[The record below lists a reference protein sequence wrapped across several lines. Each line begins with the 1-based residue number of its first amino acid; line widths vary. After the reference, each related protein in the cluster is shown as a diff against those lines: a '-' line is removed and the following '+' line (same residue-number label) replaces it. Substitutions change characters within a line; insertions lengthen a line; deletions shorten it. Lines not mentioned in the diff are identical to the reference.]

1 MKINRHLIKRAIGV
15 TAASAAVTLLAVSG
29 LFASADLSLSDIWY
43 REKIAGDGTIVLV
56 GIDQKALEDIG
67 PYGSWGRDVIAR
79 VLENLNQS
87 EECRPAVIGLDILY
101 VGESTP
107 EADEWLV
114 QAAGAYGNV
123 VTASAAEFG
132 TGIREEEDGT
142 VYIDDFFISAYEE
155 PFTELKAVTTQG
167 HINAMFDRDGILR
180 HCLWELNLEDGR
192 TVPSFACA
200 ISNLYREYTGE
211 EPVEKPPVDKRGFWY
226 LPFSGGPGDFS
237 ESISVADVLSKEVP
251 PEYFAGKIVL
261 IGPYTVGLQDSYVTA
276 VSHARNMYG
285 VEYQANAI
293 AALLRGDYK
302 KEVPDNLQFVLLF
315 VILLVAASLFWN
327 RSVITDTVIWAV
339 VTGGYLLACKWMY
352 RHGLILQVTWV
363 PLGMTVFYVGG
374 IAANYIASA
383 VEKLR
388 VTNTFKRYVA
398 PQIVN
403 EVLREEEEGTSEGRV
418 VDIAVLFVDVRGFTA
433 MSEAL
438 PPSEVVAIL
447 NRYLTL
453 VADCIIRYDGT
464 LDKFIGDAAM
474 AFWGAPNPQEDYVM
488 NAVRAAEAMR
498 QGAAALSEELLKA
511 YGRTV
516 SFGIGI
522 HVGEAVV
529 GNIGSPQRMDYTAI
543 GDTVNT
549 ASRLESNAPA
559 GTIYIS
565 REVADRLKGRI
576 ETTSLGTA
584 IHLKGKTDGF
594 EILTLDGICG
604 EKNSENSKKNN
615 MNTK

>member
-1 MKINRHLIKRAIGV
+1 MKLNRHLIRRTIGV
-15 TAASAAVTLLAVSG
+15 TAASAAVTLLAASG
-29 LFASADLSLSDIWY
+29 IFESADLSLSDIWY

-56 GIDQKALEDIG
+56 GIDQKAVEDIG
-67 PYGSWGRDVIAR
+67 PYGNWGRDVIAR

-101 VGESTP
+101 AGESDP
-107 EADEWLV
+107 AADEWLV

-123 VTASAAEFG
+123 VTASAAEFNAG
-132 TGIREEEDGT
+132 VRENESGE
-142 VYIDDFFISAYEE
+142 VYIDDFYISAYEE
-155 PFTELKAVTTQG
+155 PFAELKAVTTQG

-192 TVPSFACA
+192 TIPSFSQSV
-200 ISNLYREYTGE
+200 SNLYREYTGE

-237 ESISVADVLSKEVP
+237 ESISVADVLSKEAP

-293 AALLRGDYK
+293 AALLRGNYK
-302 KEVPDNLQFVLLF
+302 KEVSANLQYAVLF
-315 VILLVAASLFWN
+315 VILLAAASLFWN
-327 RSVITDTVIWAV
+327 RSVVMDTVIWAAG
-339 VTGGYLLACKWMY
+339 TGGYLLMCRWMY
-352 RHGLILQVTWV
+352 QRGLILQVTWV

-374 IAANYIASA
+374 IAANYISSA

-403 EVLREEEEGTSEGRV
+403 EVLREEEEGASEGKV
-418 VDIAVLFVDVRGFTA
+418 VDIAVLFVDVRGFTPL
-433 MSEAL
+433 SEAL
-438 PPSEVVAIL
+438 PPSEVVEIL

-453 VADCIIRYDGT
+453 VADCIIKFNGT

-474 AFWGAPNPQEDYVM
+474 AFWGAPDPQEDHVM
-488 NAVRAAEAMR
+488 NAVRAAQAMR
-498 QGAAALSEELLKA
+498 EGSEALSQELLRT
-511 YGRTV
+511 YGRAV

-522 HVGEAVV
+522 HAGEAVV

-559 GTIYIS
+559 GAIYIS

-576 ETTSLGTA
+576 RTTSLGTS
-584 IHLKGKTDGF
+584 IHLKGKADGF
-594 EILTLDGICG
+594 EILTMDGILD
-604 EKNSENSKKNN
+604 ENIKRKK
-615 MNTK
+615 